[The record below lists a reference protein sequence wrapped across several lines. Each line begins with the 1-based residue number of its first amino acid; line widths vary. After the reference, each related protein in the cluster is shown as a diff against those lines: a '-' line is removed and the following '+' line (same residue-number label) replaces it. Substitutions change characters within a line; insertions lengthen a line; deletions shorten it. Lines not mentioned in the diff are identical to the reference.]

1 MTRQEAKLLITSCI
15 IGQYHLD
22 SLVMAIDKI
31 YDDFDSGA
39 YAEQRNRELIA
50 NPDKEKQKRGKELLL
65 KMIEQLKF
73 TRRYKHLVQLGFS

>member
-39 YAEQRNRELIA
+39 YAEERNRIY
-50 NPDKEKQKRGKELLL
+50 PDKEKQKRGKELLL
-65 KMIEQLKF
+65 KMIE
-73 TRRYKHLVQLGFS
+73 